1 MRLILTMLYAT
12 FVLLLA
18 VSVGRAEDDD
28 PQAKATAAV
37 LSKLKQTNPQIRP
50 SVDNGPTTA
59 KVQAYVRNMD
69 VDDVDMKIT
78 LDMTFRMRWND
89 YRLEYDEPG
98 VNNVVV
104 LNPKMAWIPDAFF
117 KNAFTTQYKSVHP
130 ENYLRVYPDGN
141 VTYSTRLSVDLSC
154 PMNLVRFPH
163 DTQECKMQI
172 ASYGYTTKDLILVWR
187 EETPTEISQFLH
199 GGRFSLDR
207 FDTGYCNSRTS
218 TGDYSCVSVSVVIKR
233 DFGAYLLELYL
244 PTIFLIVVAWF
255 SFFIPFE
262 QFLGRLLLTLIPLIS
277 LASFT
282 NTFTKGLASVPYIK
296 AFDIFTGF
304 SLCVIFLTL
313 VHIVV
318 CYIKGLKSTYTGPEG
333 SEDPEEGGA
342 KNVEVEETS
351 GFKKVLKKAKAKAE
365 FLSRTFLVGF
375 YIAFLFVYFA
385 AYCGTG

>member
-1 MRLILTMLYAT
+1 MTP
-12 FVLLLA
+12 
-18 VSVGRAEDDD
+18 GEG
-28 PQAKATAAV
+28 QKV
-37 LSKLKQTNPQIRP
+37 LSKLEQSDPQVRP
-50 SVDNGPTTA
+50 SVNNEPTTA

-89 YRLEYDEPG
+89 HRLAFDVPD

-104 LNPKMAWIPDAFF
+104 LNPKMAWLPDAFF

-141 VTYSTRLSVDLSC
+141 VTYSTRLSVALSC

-163 DTQECKMQI
+163 DTQECQMQI

-218 TGDYSCVSVSVVIKR
+218 TGDYSCVSVSVVIRR
-233 DFGAYLLELYL
+233 DFGAYLLEWYL
-244 PTIFLIVVAWF
+244 PTIFLIGVAWF

-313 VHIVV
+313 VHVVV
-318 CYIKGLKSTYTGPEG
+318 CYIKGLKSNYNVTEG
-333 SEDPEEGGA
+333 KSDDPEEGA

-351 GFKKVLKKAKAKAE
+351 GFKKVLQKAKGKAE

>member
-1 MRLILTMLYAT
+1 MQYTTLLL
-12 FVLLLA
+12 VLLVFSA
-18 VSVGRAEDDD
+18 GRADDD
-28 PQAKATAAV
+28 AQTKATDEV
-37 LSKLKQTNPQIRP
+37 LAKLKESDPKVRP
-50 SVDNGPTTA
+50 SKGNEPTIT
-59 KVQAYVRNMD
+59 KVQTYVRNMD

-78 LDMTFRMRWND
+78 LDITFRMRWND
-89 YRLEYDEPG
+89 HRLTYDVPG
-98 VNNVVV
+98 VDNVVV
-104 LNPKMAWIPDAFF
+104 LDPKMAWLPDAFF
-117 KNAFTTQYKSVHP
+117 KNAFTTQYESVLP

-141 VTYSTRLSVDLSC
+141 LTYSTRLSVALSC

-172 ASYGYTTKDLILVWR
+172 ASYGYTTKDLVLEWR
-187 EETPTEISQFLH
+187 AETPTEISQFLH

-207 FDTGYCNSRTS
+207 FDTNYCNSKTS
-218 TGDYSCVSVSVVIKR
+218 TGSYSCVSVSVVIRR
-233 DFGAYLLELYL
+233 DFGAYLLEWYL
-244 PTIFLIVVAWF
+244 PTIFLIIVAWF

-262 QFLGRLLLTLIPLIS
+262 QFLGRLLLTLLPLIS

-282 NTFTKGLASVPYIK
+282 HTFTKGLASVPYTK

-304 SLCVIFLTL
+304 SLSVMFLTL

-318 CYIKGLKSTYTGPEG
+318 CYIKGLKSNYNVAEAKT
-333 SEDPEEGGA
+333 DDAEEGG
-342 KNVEVEETS
+342 KTVEVEEVS
-351 GFKKVLKKAKAKAE
+351 GFKKVIQKAKGKAE